1 MAFQQQHLERVKRVA
16 STLLW
21 QMTVETLEKGY
32 CDVLIFSTDQRIPF
46 RACSAPKAE
55 SSQIEPRKVE
65 HSLDVIIYHVEIV
78 EIFNYLSNFNQT

>member
-32 CDVLIFSTDQRIPF
+32 CDVLIFSRGSLFARVPRQKRN
-46 RACSAPKAE
+46 RAK
-55 SSQIEPRKVE
+55 SSRGKSNIR
-65 HSLDVIIYHVEIV
+65 Y
-78 EIFNYLSNFNQT
+78 NLSCRDRRDFQLSFKF